1 MKFIVSLL
9 VLFTLSTNLQ
19 AEVIKCK
26 AYGFSYQYNKPKTG
40 ISGAWASWTDTD
52 ILITI
57 DIDHER
63 IRIFSENEQDY
74 TIIQFFGE
82 KIDRDGDKI
91 LTFSCVN
98 EEGIKCNIRIVKLLS
113 KDGTSQLYV
122 DFSNITWVYNFYR
135 IN

>member
-9 VLFTLSTNLQ
+9 VLFILTTNLQ

-26 AYGFSYQYNKPKTG
+26 AYGFSYQYNNAKTG
-40 ISGAWASWTDTD
+40 LSGAWASWTDTD